1 MNSLHHLKNNFQKM
15 AKELTMVEISYD
27 FDALN
32 LDMESGN
39 LKFNLTINQM
49 VKDGLS
55 QKELQGLNTALGKV
69 SDYIAKSFSKT
80 IDKLAKENA
89 K

>member
-1 MNSLHHLKNNFQKM
+1 MS
-15 AKELTMVEISYD
+15 KELTMVEISYD
-27 FDALN
+27 FDALQM
-32 LDMESGN
+32 DIESGS
-39 LKFNLTINQM
+39 LKFNLTINEM

-55 QKELQGLNTALGKV
+55 QKELQGLNTAINKV
-69 SDYIAKSFSKT
+69 SDYITKSFSKT

>member
-1 MNSLHHLKNNFQKM
+1 MS
-15 AKELTMVEISYD
+15 KELTMVEISYD
-27 FDALN
+27 FEALQM
-32 LDMESGN
+32 DMESGS
-39 LKFNLTINQM
+39 LKFNLTINEM

-69 SDYIAKSFSKT
+69 SDYITKSFSKT

>member
-1 MNSLHHLKNNFQKM
+1 M

-55 QKELQGLNTALGKV
+55 QK
-69 SDYIAKSFSKT
+69 
-80 IDKLAKENA
+80 
-89 K
+89 

>member
-1 MNSLHHLKNNFQKM
+1 MS
-15 AKELTMVEISYD
+15 KELTIVEISYD
-27 FDALN
+27 FEALQVDIEN
-32 LDMESGN
+32 GS
-39 LKFNLTINQM
+39 LKFNLTINEV

-69 SDYIAKSFSKT
+69 SDYITKSFSKT

>member
-1 MNSLHHLKNNFQKM
+1 MS
-15 AKELTMVEISYD
+15 KELTMVEISYD
-27 FDALN
+27 FEALQM
-32 LDMESGN
+32 DMENGS
-39 LKFNLTINQM
+39 LKFNLTVNEM

-69 SDYIAKSFSKT
+69 SYYITKSFSKT

>member
-1 MNSLHHLKNNFQKM
+1 MS
-15 AKELTMVEISYD
+15 KELTMVEISYD
-27 FDALN
+27 FEALQV
-32 LDMESGN
+32 DMESGS
-39 LKFNLTINQM
+39 LKFNLTVNEM

-69 SDYIAKSFSKT
+69 SDYISKSFSKN
-80 IDKLAKENA
+80 INKLAKENA

>member
-1 MNSLHHLKNNFQKM
+1 MS
-15 AKELTMVEISYD
+15 KELTIVEISYD
-27 FDALN
+27 FEALQM
-32 LDMESGN
+32 DMESGS
-39 LKFNLTINQM
+39 LKFNLTVNEM

-55 QKELQGLNTALGKV
+55 QKELQGLNKALGKV
-69 SDYIAKSFSKT
+69 SDYITKSFSKT

>member
-1 MNSLHHLKNNFQKM
+1 M

-32 LDMESGN
+32 LDMESGK
-39 LKFNLTINQM
+39 LKFNLTINEI
-49 VKDGLS
+49 VRDGLS
-55 QKELQGLNTALGKV
+55 QKELKGLSTALEKV
-69 SDYIAKSFSKT
+69 AGYVTKSFSKT

>member
-1 MNSLHHLKNNFQKM
+1 MS
-15 AKELTMVEISYD
+15 KELTMVEISYD
-27 FDALN
+27 FEALQM
-32 LDMESGN
+32 DMENGS
-39 LKFNLTINQM
+39 LKFNLTINEM
-49 VKDGLS
+49 VKYGLS

-69 SDYIAKSFSKT
+69 SDYITKSFSKT

>member
-1 MNSLHHLKNNFQKM
+1 MSR
-15 AKELTMVEISYD
+15 ELTMIEISYD
-27 FDALN
+27 FEALQMDIEN
-32 LDMESGN
+32 GS
-39 LKFNLTINQM
+39 LKFNLTINEM

-69 SDYIAKSFSKT
+69 SDYIAKSFSKN
-80 IDKLAKENA
+80 IDKLAKEYA

>member
-1 MNSLHHLKNNFQKM
+1 MS
-15 AKELTMVEISYD
+15 KELTMIEISYD
-27 FDALN
+27 FEALQM
-32 LDMESGN
+32 DMESGN

-55 QKELQGLNTALGKV
+55 QKELQGLNTTLGKV
-69 SDYIAKSFSKT
+69 SDYITKSFSKT

>member
-1 MNSLHHLKNNFQKM
+1 M

-27 FDALN
+27 FDGLN

-69 SDYIAKSFSKT
+69 SDCIAKSFSKT

>member
-1 MNSLHHLKNNFQKM
+1 MS
-15 AKELTMVEISYD
+15 KELTMVEISYD
-27 FDALN
+27 FEALQM
-32 LDMESGN
+32 DMENGS
-39 LKFNLTINQM
+39 LKFNLTINEM

-55 QKELQGLNTALGKV
+55 QRELQGLNTTLGKV
-69 SDYIAKSFSKT
+69 SDYITKSFSKT

>member
-1 MNSLHHLKNNFQKM
+1 MS
-15 AKELTMVEISYD
+15 KELTMVEISYD
-27 FDALN
+27 FDALQM
-32 LDMESGN
+32 DMENGS
-39 LKFNLTINQM
+39 LKFNLTINEM

-69 SDYIAKSFSKT
+69 SDYITKSFSKT

>member
-1 MNSLHHLKNNFQKM
+1 MS
-15 AKELTMVEISYD
+15 KELTMVEISYD
-27 FDALN
+27 FEALQMDIEN
-32 LDMESGN
+32 GS
-39 LKFNLTINQM
+39 LKFNLTINEM

-69 SDYIAKSFSKT
+69 SDYITKSFSKT

>member
-1 MNSLHHLKNNFQKM
+1 MSR
-15 AKELTMVEISYD
+15 ELTMIKISYD
-27 FDALN
+27 FEALQM
-32 LDMESGN
+32 DMESGS
-39 LKFNLTINQM
+39 LKFNLTINEM

-55 QKELQGLNTALGKV
+55 QKELQGLNTTLGKV
-69 SDYIAKSFSKT
+69 SDYITKSFSKT

>member
-1 MNSLHHLKNNFQKM
+1 MS
-15 AKELTMVEISYD
+15 KELTMVEISYD
-27 FDALN
+27 FDALQM
-32 LDMESGN
+32 DMESGN

-55 QKELQGLNTALGKV
+55 QKELQGLNTTLGKV
-69 SDYIAKSFSKT
+69 SDYITKSFSKT

>member
-1 MNSLHHLKNNFQKM
+1 MS
-15 AKELTMVEISYD
+15 KELTMVEISYD
-27 FDALN
+27 FEALHM
-32 LDMESGN
+32 DMESGS
-39 LKFNLTINQM
+39 LKFNLTINEM
-49 VKDGLS
+49 VKYGLS
-55 QKELQGLNTALGKV
+55 QRELQGLNTALGKV

>member
-1 MNSLHHLKNNFQKM
+1 MSR
-15 AKELTMVEISYD
+15 ELTMIKISYD
-27 FDALN
+27 FEALQM
-32 LDMESGN
+32 DMESGS
-39 LKFNLTINQM
+39 LKFNITINEM

-55 QKELQGLNTALGKV
+55 QKELQGLDTALGEV

-80 IDKLAKENA
+80 IDRLAKENA

>member
-1 MNSLHHLKNNFQKM
+1 MSR
-15 AKELTMVEISYD
+15 ELTIIEISYD
-27 FDALN
+27 FEALQMDIEN
-32 LDMESGN
+32 GS
-39 LKFNLTINQM
+39 LKFNLTINEM

-69 SDYIAKSFSKT
+69 SDYITKSFSKT

>member
-1 MNSLHHLKNNFQKM
+1 MSR
-15 AKELTMVEISYD
+15 ELTMVEISYD
-27 FDALN
+27 FEALQM
-32 LDMESGN
+32 DMESGS
-39 LKFNLTINQM
+39 LKFNLTINEM

-69 SDYIAKSFSKT
+69 SDYITKSFSKT

>member
-1 MNSLHHLKNNFQKM
+1 
-15 AKELTMVEISYD
+15 MVEISYD
-27 FDALN
+27 FEALQM
-32 LDMESGN
+32 DMESGN

-55 QKELQGLNTALGKV
+55 QKELQGLDTALGKV
-69 SDYIAKSFSKT
+69 SDYIAKSFSKN
-80 IDKLAKENA
+80 INKLAKENA

>member
-1 MNSLHHLKNNFQKM
+1 MS
-15 AKELTMVEISYD
+15 KELTMVEISYD
-27 FDALN
+27 FEALQM
-32 LDMESGN
+32 DMESGS
-39 LKFNLTINQM
+39 LKFNLTVNEM

-69 SDYIAKSFSKT
+69 SDYITKSFSKT
-80 IDKLAKENA
+80 IDRLAKENA

>member
-1 MNSLHHLKNNFQKM
+1 MS
-15 AKELTMVEISYD
+15 KELTMVEISYD
-27 FDALN
+27 FEALQM
-32 LDMESGN
+32 DMESGS
-39 LKFNLTINQM
+39 LKFNLTVNEM

-55 QKELQGLNTALGKV
+55 QKELQGLSTALGKV
-69 SDYIAKSFSKT
+69 SDYITKSFSKT

>member
-1 MNSLHHLKNNFQKM
+1 MSR
-15 AKELTMVEISYD
+15 ELTMIEISYD
-27 FDALN
+27 FEALQM
-32 LDMESGN
+32 DMENGS

-55 QKELQGLNTALGKV
+55 QKELQGLNTALRKV
-69 SDYIAKSFSKT
+69 SDYISKSFSKT

>member
-1 MNSLHHLKNNFQKM
+1 MS
-15 AKELTMVEISYD
+15 KELTIIEISYD
-27 FDALN
+27 LEALQM
-32 LDMESGN
+32 DMESGS
-39 LKFNLTINQM
+39 LKFNLTINEM

-55 QKELQGLNTALGKV
+55 QKELQGSNTALGKV
-69 SDYIAKSFSKT
+69 SDYITKSFSKT